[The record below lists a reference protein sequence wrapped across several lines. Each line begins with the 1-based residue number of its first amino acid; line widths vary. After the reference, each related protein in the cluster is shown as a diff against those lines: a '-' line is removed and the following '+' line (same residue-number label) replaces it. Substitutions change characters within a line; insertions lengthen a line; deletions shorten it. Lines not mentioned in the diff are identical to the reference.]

1 MIRSCDHVMV
11 SPCDAVPSLNLLAA
25 MQGDSLPGFER
36 GVVFKLLVP
45 PKLELLEN
53 LSTNGGHPTRVC
65 TTTAFTTNDPALH
78 ELKKRLWQSQKRT
91 HHSVSNDW

>member
-1 MIRSCDHVMV
+1 MSSCDHVMV
-11 SPCDAVPSLNLLAA
+11 SQCGTIPSLNLLAA

-65 TTTAFTTNDPALH
+65 TTTAFTTNDPAL
-78 ELKKRLWQSQKRT
+78 RLWQSQKRT